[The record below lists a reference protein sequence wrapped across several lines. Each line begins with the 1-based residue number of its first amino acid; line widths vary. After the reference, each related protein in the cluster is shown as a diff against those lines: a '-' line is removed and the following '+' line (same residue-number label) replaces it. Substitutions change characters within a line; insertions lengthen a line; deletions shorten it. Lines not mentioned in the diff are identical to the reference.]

1 MSQSIYEDMDSFV
14 RFGKS
19 DAHDTQRINDA
30 VNENLGEKYAKN
42 EFSTRN
48 GSHDL
53 QRFEDVLPQSEEMYR
68 NTQRKLPIDLEAE
81 EKKPV
86 RAFLVGKVVSGIVVA
101 SAPSV
106 SVVTHS
112 LSELKGL
119 VDTLGIETV
128 GEQILTNIKPHPR
141 YGICTGTAETIAA
154 QATEA
159 QADCI
164 IFDFEISPTHQR
176 NWEKLATIPVFDRHE
191 VILRIFA
198 QRARTKEAVLQVEL
212 AKLAYSL
219 PRLAHTYG
227 DMARQRGGS
236 YGAKGA
242 GETKLELDR
251 RAVQE
256 KMYRIKKE
264 LEKVQKDRKT
274 NRKRRDKIPLPTCA
288 IVGYT
293 NAGKSSLLNALTG
306 ADVLVENKLFA
317 TLDPTTR
324 RLPLG
329 NGSAVL
335 LTDTVGFIDGLPHN
349 LVDAF
354 KSTLEEAALADL
366 LLIVLDASDP
376 NIENQYRIVM
386 KVLTEINADTVPSVI
401 LLNKTDLLTGSN
413 ADGSVFTYPGFG
425 NHDVVLKTEN
435 DASLALAGNTRLNRL
450 NKIFPGALSIS
461 VKAKIGFQELKSVIS
476 EKLLGSE
483 EQYSIPLEKSYIVE
497 EVRKNGHLI
506 SENWETDF
514 VKITTRAN
522 IREKKILGP
531 YLTSD
536 NA

>member
-1 MSQSIYEDMDSFV
+1 MSQSFYE
-14 RFGKS
+14 
-19 DAHDTQRINDA
+19 
-30 VNENLGEKYAKN
+30 GED
-42 EFSTRN
+42 
-48 GSHDL
+48 GSHC
-53 QRFEDVLPQSEEMYR
+53 SAGGSR
-68 NTQRKLPIDLEAE
+68 NSRKSPIDLEAE
-81 EKKPV
+81 ENKPV
-86 RAFLVGKVVSGIVVA
+86 RAFLVGKAELRNQWIGGTLSDGTPGVPSESVVA
-101 SAPSV
+101 
-106 SVVTHS
+106 HS

-119 VDTLGIETV
+119 VDTLGMETA

-141 YGICTGTAETIAA
+141 YGIGTGTAESVCA

-176 NWEKLATIPVFDRHE
+176 NWEKLASIPVFDRHE

-251 RAVQE
+251 RGVQE
-256 KMYRIKKE
+256 KMYRIKSE
-264 LEKVQKDRKT
+264 LEKVRKDRET
-274 NRKRRDKIPLPTCA
+274 NRKKREKIPLPTCA

-306 ADVLVENKLFA
+306 ADVLVGNKLFA

-366 LLIVLDASDP
+366 LLIVLDSSDP
-376 NIENQYRIVM
+376 SVEEQHKTVM
-386 KVLTEINADTVPSVI
+386 KVLSEIKADTVPSVT
-401 LLNKTDLLTGSN
+401 LLNKTDLIDEVSLSRLKQ
-413 ADGSVFTYPGFG
+413 VFP
-425 NHDVVLKTEN
+425 E
-435 DASLALAGNTRLNRL
+435 S
-450 NKIFPGALSIS
+450 LSIS
-461 VKAKIGFQELKSVIS
+461 VKKKTGFTELKDVIS
-476 EKLLGSE
+476 EKLLGKVAT
-483 EQYSIPLEKSYIVE
+483 YLIPLEKSYIVE
-497 EVRKNGHLI
+497 DVRKNGLLI
-506 SENWETDF
+506 NESWDTDF
-514 VKITTRAN
+514 VKITTRVN
-522 IREKKILGP
+522 NREKSILSQ
-531 YLTSD
+531 YI
-536 NA
+536 AE